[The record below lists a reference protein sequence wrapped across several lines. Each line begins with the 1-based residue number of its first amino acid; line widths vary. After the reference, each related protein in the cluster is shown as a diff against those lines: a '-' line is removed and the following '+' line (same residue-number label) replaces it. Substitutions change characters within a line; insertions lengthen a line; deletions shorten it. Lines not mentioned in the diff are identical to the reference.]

1 VSTPSAAGWTT
12 RTAATPADAIDLRS
26 DTVTRPTAGMRQA
39 MAEAEVGDDVY
50 GEDPTVN
57 RLQARAA
64 QLLGKEAALFVPSG
78 SMANQIA
85 LKLHCQPGD
94 EVIIGEGSH
103 NYLYEAGAAGAIAG
117 VQFAIV
123 GQGGLF
129 RGADVAAAFKPE
141 SNHSLAP
148 TRLVCVE
155 NTHNRGGG
163 AVWPLAALT
172 EVAAAA
178 RDKQLALHL
187 DGARLLHAALAL
199 GQTAATLAAPFDT
212 ASLCFSK
219 GLGAPVGSVIA
230 GSRAHMDRAHR
241 LRKLLGGGMRQA
253 GILAAAALYALD
265 HHVQRLAE
273 DHAHAR
279 LLAAGLGA
287 LPGLSVALPEI
298 PTNILMVDLGAALP
312 PAEALARELAGRGLL
327 CLAIGARRLRLVTHL
342 DVTAADC
349 ERAVALF
356 AAALG
361 VVKANGG
368 ARIAGSS

>member
-1 VSTPSAAGWTT
+1 MSSAAGWTT
-12 RTAATPADAIDLRS
+12 RTASTPAEAIDLRS
-26 DTVTRPTAGMRQA
+26 DTVTRPTPGMRRA

-57 RLQARAA
+57 RLQERAA
-64 QLLGKEAALFVPSG
+64 ALLGKEAALFVPSG

-103 NYLYEAGAAGAIAG
+103 NYLYEAGAGGAIAG

-123 GQGGLF
+123 GKGGLF
-129 RGADVAAAFKPE
+129 RGADVTAAFKPE

-163 AVWPLAALT
+163 AVWSLAAVT

-199 GQTAATLAAPFDT
+199 GQPAATLAAPFDT

-230 GSRAHMDRAHR
+230 GSHRHIDKAHR
-241 LRKLLGGGMRQA
+241 LRKVLGGGMRQA
-253 GILAAAALYALD
+253 GILAAAALHALD
-265 HHVQRLAE
+265 NHVDRLAE
-273 DHAHAR
+273 DHANAA

-287 LPGLSVALPEI
+287 LPGLTIDLPEL
-298 PTNILMVDLGAALP
+298 PTNILMVDLGEGLP
-312 PAEALARELAGRGLL
+312 PAELLTRELAARGLL
-327 CLAIGARRLRLVTHL
+327 CLALGVRRLRLVTHL
-342 DVTAADC
+342 DVSAADC
-349 ERAVALF
+349 QRAVALF
-356 AAALG
+356 GEALE
-361 VVKANGG
+361 VVKATGG
-368 ARIAGSS
+368 ARLAGRS